1 MSQEGTVPDVET
13 GGFEETRN
21 VQPRRKPAHSM
32 ASESFERLRSLV
44 EGDLLPRL
52 LLIHNAG
59 PIPPRLAARAARVL
73 PGGEYDRFIGLV
85 LGRHPDEDVSDFV
98 EGLLAQGHTL
108 ESVYVDLLAP
118 AARQLG
124 VMWSEDTCDFVEV
137 TLACCQL
144 QRVIRRVGRHLLDE
158 RPRSTKGCVLVEALP
173 GEQHTLGAILVA
185 ELLGQ
190 DGWQVVLGEPFQP
203 VVGLK
208 DVRLVAFSLA
218 QVDRWEEAR
227 ARIETL
233 RAEGDAGLQVMV
245 GGGAFHERPALVS
258 QMGAD
263 GWAEDGKAVR
273 ALADRLCLA

>member
-1 MSQEGTVPDVET
+1 
-13 GGFEETRN
+13 
-21 VQPRRKPAHSM
+21 M
-32 ASESFERLRSLV
+32 ASESFDRLRRLV

-85 LGRHPDEDVSDFV
+85 LGRHSDQAVTDFV
-98 EGLLAQGHTL
+98 EDLLDRGHSL

-144 QRVIRRVGRHLLDE
+144 QRVIRRVGRQLMDE
-158 RPRSTKGCVLVEALP
+158 RPRSIKGCVLVEALP

-190 DGWQVVLGEPFQP
+190 DGWQVILGEPFQP
-203 VVGLK
+203 ATSLEG
-208 DVRLVAFSLA
+208 VRLVAFSLA

-227 ARIETL
+227 DRIRTL
-233 RAEGDAGLQVMV
+233 RARGDADLQVMV
-245 GGGAFHERPALVS
+245 GGGAFLERPALVS

>member
-1 MSQEGTVPDVET
+1 MPDVDI
-13 GGFEETRN
+13 GGFGEARTE
-21 VQPRRKPAHSM
+21 PRQGKSPHAAM
-32 ASESFERLRSLV
+32 PESFEQLRRLV

-59 PIPPRLAARAARVL
+59 PIPPRLAARAAQVL
-73 PGGEYDRFIGLV
+73 PSGEYDRFFGLV
-85 LGRHPDEDVSDFV
+85 LGQQTDDTVTGFV
-98 EGLLAQGHTL
+98 EELLDKGHSL
-108 ESVYVDLLAP
+108 ETVYVDLLAP

-124 VMWSEDTCDFVEV
+124 VMWSEDACDFVEV

-144 QRVIRRVGRHLLDE
+144 QRVIRRVGRQLLDD

-185 ELLGQ
+185 EILGQ
-190 DGWQVVLGEPFQP
+190 DGWQVVLGEPFRP
-203 VVGLK
+203 V
-208 DVRLVAFSLA
+208 DDFSDIRLVAFSLA
-218 QVDRWEEAR
+218 QVSRWEEAR
-227 ARIETL
+227 DRIDTL
-233 RAEGDAGLQVMV
+233 RFRGDEGLQVIV
-245 GGGAFHERPALVS
+245 GGGAFLERPALVS

>member
-1 MSQEGTVPDVET
+1 MPDVEI
-13 GGFEETRN
+13 GGLGEITRASRGGGAA
-21 VQPRRKPAHSM
+21 PHSL
-32 ASESFERLRSLV
+32 AAESFERLRSLV

-59 PIPPRLAARAARVL
+59 PIPPRLAARAAQVL
-73 PGGEYDRFIGLV
+73 PAGEYDRFMGLV
-85 LGRHPDEDVSDFV
+85 LGRTADDTVAGFIE
-98 EGLLAQGHTL
+98 ELLGKGHSL
-108 ESVYVDLLAP
+108 DSVYVDLLAP

-124 VMWSEDTCDFVEV
+124 VMWAEDTCDFVEV

-144 QRVIRRVGRHLLDE
+144 QRVIRRVGRQLVDD
-158 RPRSTKGCVLVEALP
+158 RPRTSKGCVLVEALP

-203 VVGLK
+203 V
-208 DVRLVAFSLA
+208 DDFADIRLVAFSLA
-218 QVDRWEEAR
+218 QVTRWEEAR
-227 ARIETL
+227 DRIDTL
-233 RAEGDAGLQVMV
+233 RSRGDAGLQVMV
-245 GGGAFHERPALVS
+245 GGGAFLERPGLVS